1 MWLLQ
6 CYSGLYR
13 SGKPGF
19 IFQVEMVESA
29 DGTDVKEV
37 KGNSK
42 VFHEL
47 KEKLPF
53 YYRVG

>member
-6 CYSGLYR
+6 CDSGLYR

-29 DGTDVKEV
+29 DGTDVREV